1 MLSSD
6 SALSRRAVAP
16 NWFSSLG
23 IRPIFK
29 HSCLMKGEVK
39 QWIDLAGSYDR
50 ICSKCSN
57 MIGCRLKY
65 SSTNRFQT
73 ASYLPKNLH
82 RRKWFMC
89 NMIFMTGFICMQ
101 VPLICRILRYLA
113 MISLYCNYQSCMH
126 MHLRMRTSR
135 TTVNSLR
142 S

>member
-6 SALSRRAVAP
+6 SALSRRAVAT

-29 HSCLMKGEVK
+29 HSCLMKGDVK

-65 SSTNRFQT
+65 ESISKNGILSSE
-73 ASYLPKNLH
+73 NLH

-101 VPLICRILRYLA
+101 VPLICRILQHLA